1 MMGSS
6 FITNPNRY
14 PIRLPQNLMMT
25 HHVKACNLS
34 IFLAF
39 LLLLPVLN
47 IQALSSP
54 TSTFLVDFALGG
66 IAGSVGA
73 VATYPI
79 DYVKSQL
86 QTATGRAKYAN
97 GIDAFV
103 QIVQQEGP
111 WTLYR
116 GVSMQVLGLATE
128 KGIKLSVNEA
138 LCTAI
143 CAASNGVLPLPGEIL
158 AGSLAGF
165 SPVILTN
172 PMERIKIGLQTSNMT
187 LGELLQRE
195 EVGSLRSLYRGIEA
209 CIIRDMIFGGF
220 LFPIFAHTKGA
231 LGASGV
237 FDSMGGGNGDA
248 LINIIAASVA
258 TIPAAFFATPAD
270 CVKTRLQ
277 NLRDS
282 PREESVELALAT
294 AAKTSSNIGYALKT
308 RNPFAIGAQIAQ
320 NEGVATLFS
329 GSFERIIRN
338 VPQFA
343 VTLTFFG
350 FLKDIALKNGFL

>member
-1 MMGSS
+1 
-6 FITNPNRY
+6 
-14 PIRLPQNLMMT
+14 
-25 HHVKACNLS
+25 
-34 IFLAF
+34 
-39 LLLLPVLN
+39 
-47 IQALSSP
+47 
-54 TSTFLVDFALGG
+54 
-66 IAGSVGA
+66 
-73 VATYPI
+73 
-79 DYVKSQL
+79 
-86 QTATGRAKYAN
+86 
-97 GIDAFV
+97 
-103 QIVQQEGP
+103 
-111 WTLYR
+111 
-116 GVSMQVLGLATE
+116 MQVLGLATE

-143 CAASNGVLPLPGEIL
+143 CAASNGVLPLPGEIS